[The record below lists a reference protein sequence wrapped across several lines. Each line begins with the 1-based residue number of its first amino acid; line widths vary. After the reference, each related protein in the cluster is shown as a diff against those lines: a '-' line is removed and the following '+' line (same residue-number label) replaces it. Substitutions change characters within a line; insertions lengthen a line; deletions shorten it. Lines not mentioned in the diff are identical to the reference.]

1 MIVKKFVPVLM
12 TAGVMASFMGCA
24 EQSDPVS
31 VAPPTPAVA
40 PVTDTAP
47 VAPTTVP
54 AITPETTPPESPAA
68 ADAILVSLS
77 VPNMF

>member
-1 MIVKKFVPVLM
+1 MKKFVPVLM

-24 EQSDPVS
+24 EESDPVS

-40 PVTDTAP
+40 PVADTAS
-47 VAPTTVP
+47 VP
-54 AITPETTPPESPAA
+54 QTITPETTPPDAPAA

-77 VPNMF
+77 VPNMV

>member
-24 EQSDPVS
+24 EESDPVS
-31 VAPPTPAVA
+31 VTPPTPAVA
-40 PVTDTAP
+40 PVTDTTRVAQKTAP
-47 VAPTTVP
+47 GK
-54 AITPETTPPESPAA
+54 TPETTPHEAS

-77 VPNMF
+77 VPNMV